1 MKIIDGDKFQ
11 KDYKQKVLKDKLS
24 NLIEGI
30 AISAIAL
37 LALIVGKTFFLKI
50 SIIVI
55 PLMFLSF
62 ILRKLFII
70 TKQSSSTEDRAG
82 EIIQI
87 ILMAFF
93 ALYIIFNPIK
103 TLAILVQLFG
113 IFLLIKAFLIVL
125 SSRSHIPIGT
135 LMSGFL
141 LTMFAEAIITTIYT
155 IFFVILLLFGLSKI
169 TLALSQRKK

>member
-11 KDYKQKVLKDKLS
+11 KDYKQKILKDKIS

-30 AISAIAL
+30 VFSTVAL
-37 LALIVGKTFFLKI
+37 LALVVGRSFFLKI
-50 SIIVI
+50 SIIII
-55 PLMFLSF
+55 PLGFLIF

-70 TKQSSSTEDRAG
+70 KKQTTKKEGRLE

-87 ILMAFF
+87 ILMALF

-103 TLAILVQLFG
+103 SLAILLQSFG
-113 IFLLIKAFLIVL
+113 VFLLIKAFLITL
-125 SSRSHIPIGT
+125 SSRSYIPIGT
-135 LMSGFL
+135 LFSGFL
-141 LTMFAEAIITTIYT
+141 LTMFAESIITTIYT

-169 TLALSQRKK
+169 TLALSQKKK